1 MYMLTIRDLIGYVE
15 VQGGV
20 QIKRICGDDIDVV
33 YETEDGL
40 YNTKELTPYLDKE
53 ILYMYVNSIP
63 MLCIEYR
70 ENEDN

>member
-1 MYMLTIRDLIGYVE
+1 MFTIRDLIGYVE

-40 YNTKELTPYLDKE
+40 WENPKIEPYLDKE
-53 ILYMYVNSIP
+53 IIYMYVNSIP

-70 ENEDN
+70 EEN